1 MKPFDTI
8 RAAERPEATSER
20 VVHSCAVAWARAWLP
35 GSLLASALLLLLA
48 TACGCG
54 PSRPATLPA
63 GGIVTLGGQPLA
75 DADVTFTPASGRPA
89 TARTDASGAYRLG
102 TFGPADGALPGPC
115 TVTVRKE
122 VPKDGRQDGPYV
134 EYVNVVPATYADPRQ
149 SPLKADVTAAG
160 PNDFRFDLDASMRP
174 PKQK

>member
-1 MKPFDTI
+1 MKPVDPI
-8 RAAERPEATSER
+8 RAAKRPEAAAETAAATW
-20 VVHSCAVAWARAWLP
+20 AVRRPSGSLR
-35 GSLLASALLLLLA
+35 GSLLASTLLVLLVSVW
-48 TACGCG
+48 GCG

-63 GGIVTLGGQPLA
+63 GGVVTLDGQPLA

-89 TARTDASGAYRLG
+89 TARTDATGGFRLG
-102 TFGPADGALPGPC
+102 TFGPADGVLPGAC

-134 EYVNVVPATYADPRQ
+134 EYVNVVPAAYADPRQ

-160 PNDFRFDLDASMRP
+160 PNDFRFDLDASLRP
-174 PKQK
+174 PK